1 MTSVGAR
8 RRLAALS
15 PQRRGVLLYLVASLV
30 FVAADSLTKSLVA
43 DAPVVDVVLGRNVSY
58 LLAVLILSG
67 RASPRRLFVT
77 RRPGLQVAR
86 GIAMF
91 LSSAVFFFALSL
103 LPLGVVSALT
113 QTSPLFVLLLAGPL
127 LGERV
132 TRTSIAG
139 AVIGFSG
146 VLVLT
151 GVDIETFDVRML
163 VPIGM
168 ALAYALY
175 SIMTRAL
182 RADDPDVTIF
192 YSGVVG
198 IVAAVGLSLVVQ
210 DAAGPTALQWGGI
223 ALVGLLALLG
233 HRLLVAAFASG
244 RASDLAPIGYLGV
257 AWSFLI
263 GAAIFGEPIAAQS
276 LLGAAAI
283 AAGGILA
290 LRRVPPEEE
299 SLAAPPIDRG
309 DPADISREQEKAQ
322 PGG

>member
-1 MTSVGAR
+1 MTSLGGR

-15 PQRRGVLLYLVASLV
+15 PQRRGVLIYIIAGFV
-30 FVAADSLTKSLVA
+30 FVATDALTKSLVS
-43 DAPVVDVVLGRNVSY
+43 DAPVTDVVLGRNVSY
-58 LLAVLILSG
+58 LLAVLILTG
-67 RASPRRLFVT
+67 RAAPRRLFVT

-103 LPLGVVSALT
+103 LPLGIVSALT
-113 QTSPLFVLLLAGPL
+113 QTSPLFVLLLAGPF

-132 TRTSIAG
+132 TRTSIVG
-139 AVIGFSG
+139 AVLGFSG

-151 GVDIETFDVRML
+151 GVDMATFDVRML

-168 ALAYALY
+168 ALAYAVY

-182 RADDPDVTIF
+182 RTDDAYVTIF

-210 DAAGPTALQWGGI
+210 DAAAPTLVQWGGI
-223 ALVGLLALLG
+223 GLVGLLALLG

-244 RASDLAPIGYLGV
+244 RASDLAPLGYLGV
-257 AWSFLI
+257 AWSFLV
-263 GAAIFGEPIAAQS
+263 GAAFFGETITPQAVF
-276 LLGAAAI
+276 GAAAI
-283 AAGGILA
+283 TAGGMIA
-290 LRRVPPEEE
+290 LRRLPAKEE
-299 SLAAPPIDRG
+299 AMARPPIERG
-309 DPADISREQEKAQ
+309 DPADMARDSEAAEHR
-322 PGG
+322 G

>member
-1 MTSVGAR
+1 MTSLGGR

-15 PQRRGVLLYLVASLV
+15 PQRRGVLIYVVAGLV
-30 FVAADSLTKSLVA
+30 FVATDALAKSLVS
-43 DAPVVDVVLGRNVSY
+43 DAPVTDVVLGRNVVY
-58 LLAVLILSG
+58 LLAVIILSG
-67 RASPRRLFVT
+67 RASPRRLVVT
-77 RRPGLQVAR
+77 DRPGLQVAR

-103 LPLGVVSALT
+103 LPLGIVSALT
-113 QTSPLFVLLLAGPL
+113 QTSPLFVLLLAGPF

-132 TRTSIAG
+132 TRTAVAG
-139 AVIGFSG
+139 ALIGFSG

-151 GVDIETFDVRML
+151 GVDLDTFDVRML

-182 RADDPDVTIF
+182 RTDDADVTIF

-198 IVAAVGLSLVVQ
+198 IVAAGALSLLVQ
-210 DAAGPTALQWGGI
+210 DAAAPTLLQWGGI
-223 ALVGLLALLG
+223 GLVGLLALLG
-233 HRLLVAAFASG
+233 HRLLVAAFAWG

-257 AWSFLI
+257 VWSFLV
-263 GAAIFGEPIAAQS
+263 GAAVFGETITLQAIF
-276 LLGAAAI
+276 GAAAI
-283 AAGGILA
+283 AAGGMIA
-290 LRRVPPEEE
+290 LRRLPAEDEMMAGPQ
-299 SLAAPPIDRG
+299 IDRG
-309 DPADISREQEKAQ
+309 DPADIARKAGAAE